1 LSAAGI
7 ALNKDQEKMAD
18 RETIIE
24 TGGGTGSGAAT
35 GLIIAA
41 LIVVLL
47 IAGGFLV
54 FNHGGSSGSVTLNVP
69 KVTVNTPK
77 G

>member
-1 LSAAGI
+1 
-7 ALNKDQEKMAD
+7 MAD

-24 TGGGTGSGAAT
+24 TGRRAGAFAYAGSAGPPVV
-35 GLIIAA
+35 
-41 LIVVLL
+41 IVVLL

-77 G
+77 S